1 MLYVYVQML
10 FQILNAKVMLQGCDA
25 SLLLDSSE
33 SIISEKGSN
42 PNRNSARGF
51 EVIDAIKAALER
63 ECPSTVSCA
72 DILTLAARD
81 SVVLVSTSL
90 PSLMVI
96 WFQKNTCTDFMFSL
110 HFRK

>member
-1 MLYVYVQML
+1 M
-10 FQILNAKVMLQGCDA
+10 FQGCDA

-33 SIISEKGSN
+33 SITSEKESN

-51 EVIDAIKAALER
+51 EVIDAIKDALER

-81 SVVLVSTSL
+81 SVVLVSTSQQT
-90 PSLMVI
+90 LMLI
-96 WFQKNTCTDFMFSL
+96 WFQKKNVVFFFFFLLLITKTPLPIFKSL
-110 HFRK
+110 YKKY